1 MRPLEVQYLTRE
13 MIARLQGPES
23 LLRMALTEAA
33 WERAAARWLLVMTAW
48 LLGVVAVGLWVVG
61 I

>member
-1 MRPLEVQYLTRE
+1 MRPLEVQSLTRE

-33 WERAAARWLLVMTAW
+33 WGRAAARFIRKLAEG
-48 LLGVVAVGLWVVG
+48 GVR
-61 I
+61 